1 MEAFHYS
8 RSLKYSN
15 KNDVENHFIFT
26 EKAAFDE
33 QTISTA
39 NICAWGA
46 TRNFNEFFFS
56 IWVFFHEHL
65 RIVGLRAFLYLLTTI
80 STRFTD
86 T

>member
-39 NICAWGA
+39 NSLRLG
-46 TRNFNEFFFS
+46 RNQEF
-56 IWVFFHEHL
+56 
-65 RIVGLRAFLYLLTTI
+65 
-80 STRFTD
+80 
-86 T
+86 